1 MTEFLSFV
9 GDLFSKF
16 MPLLRTLI
24 IVMIFLVIFNFIWSL
39 IKKVLLKKAKTKK
52 QKSNIQI
59 FSKIFS
65 YMTLLLVAI
74 FAIFSYAG
82 SWTGL
87 GVTVGLFTAALGWAL
102 QRPITGIA
110 GWIMVVVK
118 RPFDIGDRIIIG
130 KVRGDVQDIS
140 LTHVYVKE
148 IGGIVSGEENS
159 GRIVM
164 IPNSKLFEQDIVNYT
179 LQDEYVLDQVAL
191 TVTYECNLDKAMEII
206 LNAAKKCTKEFAKG
220 TEKKPYV
227 LTYFEPNGI
236 NVRVRYF
243 APAKHLQEISSKLT
257 KEIFDNI
264 RKTKSVEI
272 AYPHTEVVFRKKK

>member
-1 MTEFLSFV
+1 
-9 GDLFSKF
+9 
-16 MPLLRTLI
+16 
-24 IVMIFLVIFNFIWSL
+24 
-39 IKKVLLKKAKTKK
+39 
-52 QKSNIQI
+52 
-59 FSKIFS
+59 
-65 YMTLLLVAI
+65 
-74 FAIFSYAG
+74 
-82 SWTGL
+82 TGL

-102 QRPITGIA
+102 QKPITGIA
-110 GWIMVVVK
+110 GWIMLVVK

-130 KVRGDVQDIS
+130 KVRGDVDDIT
-140 LTHVYVKE
+140 LTHIYIKE

-164 IPNSKLFEQDIVNYT
+164 VPNSKLFEQDIINYT
-179 LQDEYVLDQVAL
+179 LQDEYVLDQVAV
-191 TVTYECNLDKAMEII
+191 TVTYECNLDRAIKIALE
-206 LNAAKKCTKEFAKG
+206 AAKKCARDFIKQTG
-220 TEKKPYV
+220 KKPYA

-243 APAKHLQEISSKLT
+243 APAKHLQEISSAIT